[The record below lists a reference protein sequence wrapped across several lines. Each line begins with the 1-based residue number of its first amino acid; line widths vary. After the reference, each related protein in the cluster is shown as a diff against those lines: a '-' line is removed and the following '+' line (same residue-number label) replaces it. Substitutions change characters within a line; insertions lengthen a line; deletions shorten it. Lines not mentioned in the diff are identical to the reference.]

1 MKLEKTNKKDIEEKN
16 IQKRS
21 KLELQYTKVTSV
33 NLLTGIF
40 Q

>member
-1 MKLEKTNKKDIEEKN
+1 MKLEKTNKKDIEEN

-33 NLLTGIF
+33 HLLTGIF